1 MLTGLFEGYPY
12 WVGPTV
18 AVALALLL
26 AFVLAEIIARLVR
39 AFLLRSTGR
48 GKVDFRDPIVRRP
61 IRLIRRVTFLIL
73 GALFAFPALE
83 LGGYETAVGVHPEN
97 IGQWLFR
104 SGLRIGLIAI
114 LTYALIRIVSASVDR
129 LEHDVSAGGD
139 PSAIER
145 AKRVHTIGGLLKNI
159 FGIVAGGAALL
170 MILHELG
177 IDITP
182 LLTGAGI
189 VGLAVGFGAQTLVKD
204 VISGFFMLMEDQVRV
219 GDAAVIN
226 GQGGAVEAITLRTI
240 VLRDVEGTVHVFP
253 NGSITS
259 LANKSKD
266 FSYAVLD
273 LSVAYKEDTDRVAE
287 VLTRVA
293 DGLRA
298 DPEYA
303 PHILEP
309 LEVLG
314 VDGFLESSVTL
325 KVRIKTVPQSQWK
338 VAREFRRRIKKAF
351 DAEGIQIPFPHVSV
365 NFSDAQARGGQAPFS
380 KGQEPDTR
388 DTRVLS

>member
-1 MLTGLFEGYPY
+1 MLTGLFEGYPH
-12 WVGPTV
+12 WVGPSV

-145 AKRVHTIGGLLKNI
+145 AKRVHTIGGLLKNL

-240 VLRDVEGTVHVFP
+240 VLRDLEGTVHVFP

-259 LANKSKD
+259 LANRSKD

-303 PHILEP
+303 PHVLEP

-365 NFSDAQARGGQAPFS
+365 NFSDAQAKGGQAPFS

-388 DTRVLS
+388 NTRVLS

>member
-1 MLTGLFEGYPY
+1 
-12 WVGPTV
+12 
-18 AVALALLL
+18 
-26 AFVLAEIIARLVR
+26 
-39 AFLLRSTGR
+39 
-48 GKVDFRDPIVRRP
+48 
-61 IRLIRRVTFLIL
+61 
-73 GALFAFPALE
+73 
-83 LGGYETAVGVHPEN
+83 VGVHPEN